1 MSVSCFI
8 MISLDKT
15 SPIIGKRIV
24 HLICIILK
32 FIVKPSFFMHFFA
45 RKRRTFGHHH
55 NYSSPFPKELK
66 VEAKFTVVWFRSQR
80 RKTSFFYFL
89 NRKKSF
95 RMFLRLFLRSR
106 IVIYLQKVKFTIKAH
121 QNNINLLKLM
131 FYMPLDGVFIF
142 VRKKHI
148 IEDGLRSSDFK
159 ALLER

>member
-106 IVIYLQKVKFTIKAH
+106 IVIAYHKSASEQHKLAEVNVLYAFRWRFYLCLQKAYYRRRIK
-121 QNNINLLKLM
+121 KLR
-131 FYMPLDGVFIF
+131 L
-142 VRKKHI
+142 
-148 IEDGLRSSDFK
+148 
-159 ALLER
+159 